1 MSPFEYIKNCLFV
14 KLKPSKISGIGV
26 FAIKDIPNDIFLF
39 ENWTGD
45 TKYYPITQ
53 EELTQLD
60 YEVARHIKEIF
71 IYSSDF
77 PQDTNIY
84 VKLTSGCHWIYT
96 NPYYFINSG
105 VYEKKSN
112 VDKDTMKSLRAIKKG
127 EELLSNY
134 PRYEKLDKTNL
145 I

>member
-53 EELTQLD
+53 EELNQFD

>member
-1 MSPFEYIKNCLFV
+1 V

-53 EELTQLD
+53 EELNQLD

>member
-53 EELTQLD
+53 EELNQLD

-84 VKLTSGCHWIYT
+84 VKLTSGCHRIYT